1 MLIHFGMSP
10 RARRTRGAKPAH
22 DTPHLGPDRK
32 KVRPLTRKP
41 DPKGHYDTGMPDP
54 DAKGKSPWVD
64 EGGEHEAS

>member
-1 MLIHFGMSP
+1 MSP

-64 EGGEHEAS
+64 EGGEPETNG